1 MKLEARDVGKREV
14 GVVLL
19 LRVICHARTV
29 PAGTW
34 FPARGAGHLRVT
46 TRCPTGS
53 EIGEA
58 LDVRLDPVAQTLQG
72 LRGVGAEPGNQD
84 YVLFESRSEPGTFYM
99 REAFD
104 DRTALD
110 THFATPH
117 FQAFADGVEALLTAP
132 LELLFLDRRS
142 E

>member
-1 MKLEARDVGKREV
+1 MFASTQSRRL
-14 GVVLL
+14 
-19 LRVICHARTV
+19 C
-29 PAGTW
+29 
-34 FPARGAGHLRVT
+34 RGFAT
-46 TRCPTGS
+46 S
-53 EIGEA
+53 EPSA
-58 LDVRLDPVAQTLQG
+58 
-72 LRGVGAEPGNQD
+72 GNQD

-104 DRTALD
+104 DRAALD

-117 FQAFADGVEALLTAP
+117 FQAFADGVDALLAAP